1 MGVDAA
7 LQRSGS
13 RWVGP
18 GSASQTDAQTV
29 DLTMSVL
36 IGFGDCLCSSVL
48 SERKSLSFA
57 TLDCGLFCKADF
69 RIFMHVYCK
78 GNRNNVS
85 FYFLFRLRKFT

>member
-1 MGVDAA
+1 MGVGAA

-29 DLTMSVL
+29 DLTTSVL
-36 IGFGDCLCSSVL
+36 IGFGDSLCSSVL
-48 SERKSLSFA
+48 SEKKSRIFPA
-57 TLDCGLFCKADF
+57 LDHGLFCKADF

-85 FYFLFRLRKFT
+85 Y